1 VDSQKD
7 LLEQLRIDRGR
18 TAVAPRRPSASR
30 LIAVVVAIAL
40 VGLGAWLAF
49 GRGGALEVRLAT
61 VTAMPSASG
70 SASVLDA
77 TGYVTARRIATVSS
91 QITGQVREVLIEE
104 GMRVTEGQVLA
115 RLVDEAPRAQVALA
129 EAQMRQA
136 EAQLGAIRAQLR
148 QAESDLGRQRELAE
162 RQLTSAFA
170 LEQAGTVVDQL
181 RAQLA
186 AAERGVAVARD
197 ALAVARVTLD
207 NTTIRAPFDGVVTI
221 KAAQPGEMISPLSA
235 GGGFTRTGIG
245 TIVDMD
251 SLEIEVDV
259 NEAFINRVAAGQPA
273 TATLNAYP
281 DWKIPARVIALIPT
295 ADRTK
300 ATVRV
305 RVAIETKDPRILPD
319 MGVRVAFLEEGAER
333 PAEAAPRGV
342 LVPAAAIVRRG
353 GREVVYVADGEVA
366 RERTVTTGGA
376 TVGSGRQVLDGVRAG
391 ERVVLDPPETLA
403 DGAAIREARAR

>member
-1 VDSQKD
+1 MENKD
-7 LLEQLRIDRGR
+7 LLEQLRIDRRGPAPR
-18 TAVAPRRPSASR
+18 SGAGVGPLAAVA
-30 LIAVVVAIAL
+30 AVVLVIAAG
-40 VGLGAWLAF
+40 VWFFLGRNQAA
-49 GRGGALEVRLAT
+49 EVRLAA
-61 VTAMPSASG
+61 VVAMPSTSAG
-70 SASVLDA
+70 ASVLDA

-115 RLVDEAPRAQVALA
+115 RLVDDTARAQVGLG
-129 EAQMRQA
+129 EAQVRQA

-148 QAESDLGRQRELAE
+148 QAESDLRRQRELAE

-186 AAERGVAVARD
+186 AAERGVTVARD
-197 ALAVARVTLD
+197 ALAVSRVTLD

-281 DWKIPARVIALIPT
+281 DWRIPARVIALIPT

-305 RVAIETKDPRILPD
+305 RVAIEVKDPRILPD
-319 MGVRVAFLEEGAER
+319 MGVRVAFLEAGAGR

-366 RERTVTTGGA
+366 RERAVTIGDA
-376 TVGSGRQVLDGVRAG
+376 TVGSARQVLDGVRAG
-391 ERVVLDPPETLA
+391 ERVVLDPPETLT
-403 DGAAIREARAR
+403 DGVAIREPRGT

>member
-1 VDSQKD
+1 MENKD
-7 LLEQLRIDRGR
+7 LLEQLRIDRQRPPPRSGGSAWR
-18 TAVAPRRPSASR
+18 FAAVAAVA
-30 LIAVVVAIAL
+30 LAVVAGGWFV
-40 VGLGAWLAF
+40 F
-49 GRGGALEVRLAT
+49 GRNPASEVRLAT
-61 VTAMPSASG
+61 VAAMPSTPG
-70 SASVLDA
+70 NASVLDA

-104 GMRVTEGQVLA
+104 GMRVSEGQVLA
-115 RLVDEAPRAQVALA
+115 RLVDDTARAQVGLG
-129 EAQMRQA
+129 EAQVRQA
-136 EAQLGAIRAQLR
+136 EAQLGAIRAQLK
-148 QAESDLGRQRELAE
+148 QAESDLRRQSELAE
-162 RQLTSAFA
+162 RKLTPAFA
-170 LEQAGTVVDQL
+170 LEQAGTAVDQL

-197 ALAVARVTLD
+197 ALAVSRVTLD

-259 NEAFINRVAAGQPA
+259 NEAFINRIAAGQPA

-305 RVAIETKDPRILPD
+305 RVAIEDKDARILPD
-319 MGVRVAFLEEGAER
+319 MGVRVAFLEEGASR
-333 PAEAAPRGV
+333 AADAAPRGV
-342 LVPAAAIVRRG
+342 LVPSAAIVRRG
-353 GREVVYVADGEVA
+353 GREVVYVAEGEVA
-366 RERTVTTGGA
+366 RERAVTTGNA
-376 TVGSGRQVLDGVRAG
+376 TVGNARQVLEGVRAG
-391 ERVVLDPPETLA
+391 ERVVLDPPEVLA
-403 DGAAIREARAR
+403 DGAAIRERSGA

>member
-1 VDSQKD
+1 MENKD

-18 TAVAPRRPSASR
+18 PAPRSGGGAWRIGAVA
-30 LIAVVVAIAL
+30 AVVVL
-40 VGLGAWLAF
+40 VAAGAWFLL
-49 GRGGALEVRLAT
+49 GRDQATEVRLAA
-61 VTAMPSASG
+61 VVAMPSNPG

-91 QITGQVREVLIEE
+91 QITGQVSEVLIEE

-115 RLVDEAPRAQVALA
+115 RLVDDTARAQVALG
-129 EAQMRQA
+129 EAQVRQA

-148 QAESDLGRQRELAE
+148 QAESDLRRQRELAE

-170 LEQAGTVVDQL
+170 LEQAGTAVDQL

-197 ALAVARVTLD
+197 ALAVSRVTLD

-281 DWKIPARVIALIPT
+281 DWRIPARVIALIPT

-305 RVAIETKDPRILPD
+305 RVAIEDKDPRILPD
-319 MGVRVAFLEEGAER
+319 MGVRVAFLDEGAER
-333 PAEAAPRGV
+333 PADAAPRGV
-342 LVPAAAIVRRG
+342 LVPAAAIARRG
-353 GREVVYVADGEVA
+353 GREVVYVADGELA
-366 RERTVTTGGA
+366 RERAVTTGTA
-376 TVGSGRQVLDGVRAG
+376 TVGNARQVLDGVRAG

-403 DGAAIREARAR
+403 DGAAIRERRGD

>member
-1 VDSQKD
+1 VENNKA
-7 LLEQLRIDRGR
+7 LLEQLRIDRQ
-18 TAVAPRRPSASR
+18 RPPTKSAGDRWRSF
-30 LIAVVVAIAL
+30 AIAGGVLGLL
-40 VGLGAWLAF
+40 VAGWFFF
-49 GRGGALEVRLAT
+49 GRSSAVEVRLAT
-61 VTAMPSASG
+61 VVAMPSRSAN
-70 SASVLDA
+70 ASVLDA

-104 GMRVTEGQVLA
+104 GMRVREGQVLA
-115 RLVDEAPRAQVALA
+115 RLVDDSARAQVTLA
-129 EAQMRQA
+129 EAQVRQA
-136 EAQLGAIRAQLR
+136 EAQLGSIRAQLK
-148 QAESDLGRQRELAE
+148 QAESDLRRQTQLAE
-162 RQLTSAFA
+162 RKLTSAFA

-197 ALAVARVTLD
+197 ALAVSRVTLD

-259 NEAFINRVAAGQPA
+259 NEAFINRITAGQPA
-273 TATLNAYP
+273 LATLNAYP

-319 MGVRVAFLEEGAER
+319 MGVRVAFLEEGA
-333 PAEAAPRGV
+333 ANAADAAPRGV
-342 LVPAAAIVRRG
+342 LVPSAAIVRRG

-366 RERTVTTGGA
+366 RERAVSIGDV
-376 TVGSGRQVLDGVRAG
+376 TVGNGRQVLDGVRAG
-391 ERVVLDPPETLA
+391 ERVVLDPPEVLT
-403 DGAAIREARAR
+403 DGAAIRERRGP